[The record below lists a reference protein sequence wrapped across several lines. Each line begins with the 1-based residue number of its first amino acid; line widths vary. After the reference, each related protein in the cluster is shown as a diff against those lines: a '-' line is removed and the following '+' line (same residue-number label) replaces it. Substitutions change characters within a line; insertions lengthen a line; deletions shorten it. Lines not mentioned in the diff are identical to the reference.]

1 MAQYELVHE
10 ILNSC
15 PGNQMRDIF
24 FQEVQTDDPEAY
36 VRTILKGDISQLW
49 SETLSDGSIEV
60 RALCSGINHRF
71 LFTLF

>member
-1 MAQYELVHE
+1 MQWYEVVHE

-24 FQEVQTDDPEAY
+24 FDEVETDDPEKY
-36 VRTILKGDISQLW
+36 VRSVLKGDLNELW
-49 SETLSDGSIEV
+49 SEEKPDGSLEI

-71 LFTLF
+71 LFTLC